1 MEKSMLRKVEELFLF
16 FLATSI
22 IGWMY
27 EVFLEVVVY
36 RWGYSDRGVLI
47 GPYCIVY
54 GVGAIVLLLCLGKFM
69 KKKIRIGKVNITP
82 VLVFIGIMVIAT
94 AIELIASYIMEWTTG
109 DWMWDYDRFWLN
121 FEGRIA
127 PNPSF
132 RFGIGGMVMLY
143 IFYPLFRKIIDNR
156 KVPQCHHC
164 HRDHGRSLS
173 AGLHFSQS
181 DLTEAPFYPRI
192 HNLILRRE
200 NRLDF
205 DAEGE

>member
-1 MEKSMLRKVEELFLF
+1 MRAEIKIQSTYLKQEVQKGIQYKEELNMEKSTLRKVEELFLF

-109 DWMWDYDRFWLN
+109 DWMWDYDRFWMN

-143 IFYPLFRKIIDNR
+143 IFYPLFRKIIDKR
-156 KVPQCHHC
+156 KDRNVAIVAAITAVIFLLDCI
-164 HRDHGRSLS
+164 
-173 AGLHFSQS
+173 F
-181 DLTEAPFYPRI
+181 
-192 HNLILRRE
+192 HNQI
-200 NRLDF
+200 
-205 DAEGE
+205 

>member
-1 MEKSMLRKVEELFLF
+1 MRAEIKIQSTYLKQEAQKGIQYKEELNMEKSTLRKVEELFLF

-109 DWMWDYDRFWLN
+109 DWMWDYDRFWMN

-127 PNPSF
+127 
-132 RFGIGGMVMLY
+132 
-143 IFYPLFRKIIDNR
+143 LFRKIIDKR
-156 KVPQCHHC
+156 KDRNVAIVAAITAVIFLLDCI
-164 HRDHGRSLS
+164 
-173 AGLHFSQS
+173 F
-181 DLTEAPFYPRI
+181 
-192 HNLILRRE
+192 HNQI
-200 NRLDF
+200 
-205 DAEGE
+205 